1 MKTYLRKNSLK
12 AWAILAATGLG
23 FMAQPLL
30 EADVL
35 ILQSGAVITGNVLQQ
50 DANGVLLQMEY
61 GTFRYPPVMIREVKK
76 EAAVAPHVSNNGQVI
91 PDWAQIV
98 SLLANNGWAESLK
111 QVPATVINYGKFN
124 SVPYVSFRC
133 ADGGYEINIFG
144 DLNNPAAVQIGA
156 MDYLKQSDPAKSNCV
171 NFICSVLASAADR
184 KMVRALNWNQ
194 SDKLASGGMTCQ
206 TLMPGEWGSY
216 GGWML
221 TVYSETALASARA
234 SAAELA
240 TLTQSRAAAAQSALA
255 TVQPAATVADVA
267 PAMTPGL
274 TAQPVMT
281 NATATNYNNYY
292 GYGTTYAAATVWT
305 QEELA
310 NARPANPPPATDPAA
325 VDDATHP
332 VSTTDAV
339 YPRTYARTAGSYG
352 RAELRR

>member
-1 MKTYLRKNSLK
+1 MKTYRRINSLK
-12 AWAILAATGLG
+12 AAAILAVIGLG
-23 FMAQPLL
+23 FMAQPSLQ
-30 EADVL
+30 ADVL
-35 ILQSGAVITGNVLQQ
+35 ILQNGAVITGNILQQ

-61 GTFRYPPVMIREVKK
+61 GTFRYSPALIREVKK
-76 EAAVAPHVSNNGQVI
+76 EAAAAPHVSNNGQVI

-98 SLLANNGWAESLK
+98 SLLANNGWADSLH

-124 SVPYVSFRC
+124 NVPYVSFRC
-133 ADGGYEINIFG
+133 AADGYEVNIFG

-156 MDYLKQSDPAKSNCV
+156 MNYLKQNDQAKSNCV
-171 NFICSVLASAADR
+171 NFICSALANAADR

-194 SDKLASGGMTCQ
+194 SDKQASGGMTGQ
-206 TLMPGEWGSY
+206 TLMPGDWGSY

-240 TLTQSRAAAAQSALA
+240 ALTQSRAAAAQSAPATTQPPAAATNLA
-255 TVQPAATVADVA
+255 SATPPAATVP
-267 PAMTPGL
+267 PAGT
-274 TAQPVMT
+274 TT
-281 NATATNYNNYY
+281 TTSYETYY
-292 GYGTTYAAATVWT
+292 GYGTTYAAATAWT

-310 NARPANPPPATDPAA
+310 NARPAAPPPTTYPAA

-339 YPRTYARTAGSYG
+339 YPRAYNRTAGSYG

>member
-1 MKTYLRKNSLK
+1 MKTNLRTNFGK
-12 AWAILAATGLG
+12 AVGLLAVTGFG
-23 FMAQPLL
+23 FFSTTLL
-30 EADVL
+30 QADVI
-35 ILQSGAVITGNVLQQ
+35 ILQNGAVITGNILQQ

-76 EAAVAPHVSNNGQVI
+76 EAAAARHVSNNGQVI

-98 SLLANNGWAESLK
+98 SLLADNGWADSLH

-133 ADGGYEINIFG
+133 AAGGYEINIFG
-144 DLNNPAAVQIGA
+144 DLNNPAAIQIGA
-156 MDYLKQSDPAKSNCV
+156 MNYLKQSDQAKSNCV
-171 NFICSVLASAADR
+171 NFICSVLANAADR

-221 TVYSETALASARA
+221 TVSSETALASVRA

-240 TLTQSRAAAAQSALA
+240 TLTQSRAAATQSAPATAQLA
-255 TVQPAATVADVA
+255 TAATNLASA
-267 PAMTPGL
+267 TP
-274 TAQPVMT
+274 PV
-281 NATATNYNNYY
+281 ATAPPAGTTTTTSSETYY

-310 NARPANPPPATDPAA
+310 NARPANPPPATYPAA